1 MIRIISKSL
10 LLVVVLTG
18 CAGGKLVG
26 KVPSIENDRFA
37 IVHIVRP
44 SGFTG
49 CVGRI
54 TIQLNNI
61 DLYYLACG
69 EHLIIKVSAE
79 KPVIV
84 SETTSVVPDHF
95 EFNPEV
101 GKHYYFEHLCR
112 VGACSLHE
120 TNKYKFKKSVDGC
133 KHIDLSS

>member
-1 MIRIISKSL
+1 MLRTFKL
-10 LLVVVLTG
+10 LLLAVVLNG
-18 CAGGKLVG
+18 CASGKLVG
-26 KVPSIENDRFA
+26 KIPSIENDRFA
-37 IVHIVRP
+37 IVQIVRP
-44 SGFTG
+44 SGLTG

-54 TIQLNNI
+54 TIQLDHN

-79 KPVIV
+79 KPLIV

-101 GKHYYFEHLCR
+101 GKQYYFEHVCT
-112 VGACSLHE
+112 VGACSLQL
-120 TNKYKFKKSVDGC
+120 TNKYKFKKLVDGC